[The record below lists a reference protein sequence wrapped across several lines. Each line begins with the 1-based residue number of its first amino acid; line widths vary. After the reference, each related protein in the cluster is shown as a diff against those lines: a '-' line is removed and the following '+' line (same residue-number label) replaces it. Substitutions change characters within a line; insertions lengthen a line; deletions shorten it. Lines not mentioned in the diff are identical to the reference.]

1 MEIIKSKIDR
11 DKLNN
16 NININKETCFFDIE
30 TTGFN
35 RSTDIIYLIGIL
47 YFDKEEDSWTLAQY
61 FANDLKDEPE
71 LIIEATKLLMNFDTI
86 VNYNGNSFDI
96 PFVNHKLKTFKS
108 DLSIDK
114 DLSLDLYSII
124 RKNNKILNLESMKL
138 KAVERYLGVFRD
150 DIYSG
155 KDCIDFYKDYILKG
169 DQELKNR
176 LLNHNFEDLYFLI
189 DIMDIIDIIKSKS
202 SFKLTRANKTID
214 FSLEDIKQYKDSMVF
229 NGKIKGLN
237 QKFIYYSSL
246 FDILIEDTNRFEIRI
261 YTANALV
268 SPDEVAVY
276 IDKDKFDL
284 SVFLETNH
292 TYKIPDNIL
301 LLKVESNYLYDDI
314 LIFLKE
320 ILDNII

>member
-16 NININKETCFFDIE
+16 NINISKETCFFDIE

-108 DLSIDK
+108 GLSIDK